1 MNFSYKVIIPARYAS
16 TRLPGKPLLEIGNLP
31 LIQHV
36 YNAALGSHADDII
49 IATDDHR
56 IEDVVKSF
64 GANVV
69 MTSAK
74 HTSGT
79 ERISEVVTQLGEV
92 DEMIIVN
99 LQGDEYGMKPA
110 LIDQVATA
118 LHNHPDKSMATLCE
132 KITDEVDVED
142 PNVVKIIFDR
152 NNTAIYFSRSPI
164 PWTERIN
171 ERQAYRHIGIYAYRT
186 DFLKQYSAMTV
197 CPLEQ
202 SERLEQLRAI
212 YNGYSIHVELACDS
226 CGIGID
232 TSEDLEIASKTIGR
246 L

>member
-16 TRLPGKPLLEIGNLP
+16 TRLPGKPLLVIGNLT

-36 YNAALGSHADDII
+36 YNAAQASHAEDII
-49 IATDDHR
+49 IASDDHR
-56 IEDVVKSF
+56 IEDVAKSF

-69 MTSAK
+69 MTSAA

-79 ERISEVVTQLGEV
+79 DRISEVVTQQGDA

-99 LQGDEYGMKPA
+99 LQGDEFGMKPA

-118 LHNHPDKSMATLCE
+118 LHNHTDKSMATLCE
-132 KITDEVDVED
+132 KITDEDDVED

-152 NNTAIYFSRSPI
+152 NNTAIYFSRAPI
-164 PWTERIN
+164 PWKEQVH

-186 DFLKQYSAMTV
+186 DFLKQYSVMTV

-226 CGIGID
+226 CGIGIN
-232 TSEDLEIASKTIGR
+232 TSEDLEIARRSTK